1 MRGKTARRLRKLAR
15 RNTDDGSTLYQ
26 KEDGSIVWDGLIR
39 VYRDLKKAWKNKKWN
54 LNKGV

>member
-15 RNTDDGSTLYQ
+15 SKIVGGSTLYQ
-26 KEDGSIVWDGLIR
+26 KEDGSVVWDGLIR
-39 VYRDLKKAWKNKKWN
+39 VYRDLKKTWKNKKWD